1 MTNIP
6 TDLLRTLIAVV
17 DLRSFTKAARSL
29 GVTQPAVS
37 AQVKRL
43 QGLLG
48 TDLLDKSAPGVSLTS
63 AGELVV
69 NYARRLLS
77 INDQILDLATPRANA
92 RTLRIGA
99 TGDFAAPGISLGL
112 ARLRL
117 QRPDL
122 RFALSN
128 APLDALLKDMR
139 DGELDLAVWVSAA
152 GPALETQHYWSEEV
166 VWLRSAATRLAA
178 TRPVPLV
185 SYGEDCV
192 FTRNAIDALSRTGRD
207 CELAYVGSSIVGL
220 AAAVAAGFGVMP
232 LSRVRADLVGVSVWE
247 DAPLPKLP
255 DIYSGIYVRAGAEPE
270 DREQIAEMLAAA
282 LRPGPRAERE
292 QPDGLQPLAASDPII

>member
-6 TDLLRTLIAVV
+6 TELLRTLIAVV
-17 DLRSFTKAARSL
+17 DKRSFTKAAHSL

-48 TDLLDKSAPGVSLTS
+48 TDLLDKSTPGVSLTT

-77 INDQILDLATPRANA
+77 INDQILDLATPRENT

-99 TGDFAAPGISLGL
+99 TCDFAAAGISLGL
-112 ARLRL
+112 AFMRHR
-117 QRPDL
+117 RPDL
-122 RFALSN
+122 RFVVST
-128 APLDALLKDMR
+128 APFEALLKDLR
-139 DGELDLAVWVSAA
+139 EGELDLAVWVSAA
-152 GPALETQHYWSEEV
+152 GPALETQHCWSEEV
-166 VWLRSAATRLAA
+166 VWLRAAATRLAA
-178 TRPVPLV
+178 AGPVPLV

-192 FTRNAIDALSRTGRD
+192 FTRNAVETLSRAGRD
-207 CELAYVGSSIVGL
+207 CELAYVGSSILGL
-220 AAAVAAGFGVMP
+220 AAAVVGGFGVMP
-232 LSRVRADLVGVSVWE
+232 MSRVRADFVGVSVWE

-255 DIYSGIYVRAGAEPE
+255 DVHSGIYVRAGAEPE
-270 DREQIAEMLAAA
+270 DREQVAAMLAAV
-282 LRPGPRAERE
+282 LRPGPRAERDR
-292 QPDGLQPLAASDPII
+292 PDGRQPAAASDLIV

>member
-17 DLRSFTKAARSL
+17 DLRSFTKAAQSL

-99 TGDFAAPGISLGL
+99 TGDFAAAGISLGL
-112 ARLRL
+112 AYLRM
-117 QRPDL
+117 QRPEL
-122 RFALSN
+122 RFAVSN

-139 DGELDLAVWVSAA
+139 EGQLDLAVWVSAT

-166 VWLRSAATRLAA
+166 VWLRSAATRLSAA
-178 TRPVPLV
+178 RPVPLV

-192 FTRNAIDALSRTGRD
+192 FTRNACETLSRAGRD
-207 CELAYVGSSIVGL
+207 CELAYVGSSILGL
-220 AAAVAAGFGVMP
+220 AAAVIAGFGVMP
-232 LSRVRADLVGVSVWE
+232 LSRARADLAGVSVWE

-270 DREQIAEMLAAA
+270 DREQVANLLAAA
-282 LRPGPRAERE
+282 LRPG
-292 QPDGLQPLAASDPII
+292 QPDGRDQPDGRQPQATSDLIF